1 MPNNYSLKLLA
12 LIIPFLVTS
21 CALSPSSPT
30 VTTSPSEL
38 NHIRLP
44 MGYIPSVQYAPFYV
58 ATEKGYFKD
67 AGLDV
72 EFDYKYE
79 TDGVSLVAANELQFA
94 IVSGEQVPLARA
106 QGLPVVYVLSWWK
119 DYPVA
124 VTSFRDENIHQPTDL
139 AGKKIGIPGLFGA
152 SYVGLIALLNAGG
165 LQEKDIILDSIGFN
179 QVEALVAG
187 QEQAI
192 VVYANNEPIQLEA
205 KGYAVDTL
213 RVADHVQLA
222 SNGLITNETTIAN
235 NPDLVRRMVRA
246 TLKGI
251 SDTLDNPDEAFEIC
265 KKYVEG
271 LASADQVVQRQI
283 LDTSIE
289 FWKTEKPGYSD
300 PAAWENMQ
308 QVLLDMGLLAQP
320 IELSKAFT
328 NDFVVPK

>member
-1 MPNNYSLKLLA
+1 MKLFA
-12 LIIPFLVTS
+12 LIIPFFITS
-21 CALSPSSPT
+21 CALAPSTRT
-30 VTTSPSEL
+30 VTTSPPEL
-38 NHIRLP
+38 TNIRLP

-58 ATEKGYFKD
+58 AMEKGYFKE

-72 EFDYKYE
+72 EFDYSFE

-94 IVSGEQVPLARA
+94 VVSGEQVPLARA

-124 VTSFRDENIHQPTDL
+124 VTAFENENIRQPADL

-205 KGYAVDTL
+205 KGYAIDTL
-213 RVADHVQLA
+213 RVADYVQLA
-222 SNGLITNETTIAN
+222 SNGLITNEATIAN
-235 NPDLVRRMVRA
+235 NPDLVRRMVQA

-251 SDTLDNPDEAFEIC
+251 SDTLNNPDEAFEIC

-271 LASADQVVQRQI
+271 LSSADQVVQRQI

-289 FWKTEKPGYSD
+289 FWKTYQLGYSD

-320 IELSKAFT
+320 IELNKAFT
-328 NDFVVPK
+328 NDFVTPK